1 MKDLEAIAVTAQG
14 ILDRANEEYRRG
26 LENGAIMSVLLIATT
41 ARNMLSP
48 EVTHIVLEW
57 SDQGDFL
64 TLTGARNAA
73 GEDVYEDHEADE
85 WEAYDEEAE
94 TSFAWN
100 LGENCA
106 SAWQPFVTDDPARRN
121 QYLLEVDATIAQI
134 GSTL

>member
-1 MKDLEAIAVTAQG
+1 MKDLDTLHTEGQR

-26 LENGAIMSVLLIATT
+26 LETGAVMSVFLLAVT

-48 EVTHIVLEW
+48 DVTHVVLEW

-64 TLTGARNAA
+64 SLQGAVNAA
-73 GEDVYEDHEADE
+73 GEDVYEDHEDEE
-85 WEAYDEEAE
+85 WEAYSEEAE

-106 SAWQPFVTDDPARRN
+106 SSWQPFVNGSGSRRN
-121 QYLLEVDATIAQI
+121 QYLLDVDATIAQI
-134 GSTL
+134 GGTL